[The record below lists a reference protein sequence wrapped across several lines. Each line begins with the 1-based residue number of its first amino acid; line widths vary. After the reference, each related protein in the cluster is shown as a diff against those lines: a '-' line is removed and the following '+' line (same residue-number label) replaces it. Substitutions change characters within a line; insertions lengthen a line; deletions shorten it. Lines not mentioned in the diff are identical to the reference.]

1 MGQVTGNP
9 EWKDYPDESTPVTAQ
24 ALNNIEDALD
34 GIGRYFGVN
43 DQTGTTYTPVLSD
56 EGKLVTLT
64 NAAAITV
71 TLPQDSD
78 LAFPIGAR
86 TDYVVLGE
94 GMVTFVAGTGATI
107 KVADTAVSRKTN
119 SSMTAVKIAADT
131 WLVVGDLV

>member
-9 EWKDYPDESTPVTAQ
+9 AWKDYPDESTPVTAQ

-78 LAFPIGAR
+78 LDFPVGAR

-119 SSMTAVKIAADT
+119 SSMTAVKIAANT